1 MITQDIPMEDV
12 NKILYGEEIVTEELE
27 NNPLTQA
34 EGANQPEQRLLK
46 QRGLKDFTLE
56 KIPYYK
62 RPIVQFGFVLL
73 IGFPITWLF
82 FSAFNP
88 GSNAQPEQA
97 EDNPLEQ
104 ENEQLKASLVQAR
117 QEIDDLTVAKGLESQ
132 EIELIEPEP
141 EPEPEPTPEPE
152 PQKVSQPSPKLSR
165 PQSQPVVYRQAVQT
179 TPALPQPLSQPT
191 VIERSEPEVDPME
204 QWLAQA
210 QRGYSVSSYQ
220 KIGGEDNSSMASSSS
235 PTTKPKISQKREF
248 PGLVAASDVRSTT
261 HHQTPLLE
269 DSRLQRIKENQS
281 LLQKGEIRARFNQ
294 GQAILASGNRSVATS
309 SNLEADGLTTLSQN
323 PVTSS
328 SYSPNR
334 LLDVGSIA
342 KGRIDESIAWTT
354 QTQSAKGKKYII
366 YLEEGLKNSG
376 GIEILPKGT
385 RLIAQIKDVYSSG
398 LFYMQ
403 VIDII
408 KNFNQP
414 KISVPPG
421 TLEIVSEDGSPL
433 RAELKQKKS
442 SDFLTDAGAIVAP
455 GIERALD
462 STDSLLLNDGDSSII
477 QTNSNRDPLT
487 SGISGV
493 ASGASDV
500 LSNRMRNR
508 SSRNNAVPYF
518 QFKGDQTVYV
528 RVNEDFLLP

>member
-1 MITQDIPMEDV
+1 MLTQDIPMKDV
-12 NKILYGEEIVTEELE
+12 NKILYGDEIQTEELE
-27 NNPLTQA
+27 NNPTPQA
-34 EGANQPEQRLLK
+34 ERANQPEQRLLK
-46 QRGLKDFTLE
+46 KRGLKDFTLE
-56 KIPYYK
+56 KRPYYK

-82 FSAFNP
+82 LSAFNP
-88 GSNAQPEQA
+88 GNDAQPEQ

-104 ENEQLKASLVQAR
+104 ENEQLKDSLAQAR
-117 QEIDDLTVAKGLESQ
+117 QEIDALTVAKGLENQ

-141 EPEPEPTPEPE
+141 EPQPEPTPEPE
-152 PQKVSQPSPKLSR
+152 PQKISQPSPPVSQPR
-165 PQSQPVVYRQAVQT
+165 SQPVVYRQAVQT
-179 TPALPQPLSQPT
+179 TPAISQPISQPT
-191 VIERSEPEVDPME
+191 VIERSEPEIDPME
-204 QWLAQA
+204 KWLAQA

-220 KIGGEDNSSMASSSS
+220 NFGGENNSSIASRPS
-235 PTTKPKISQKREF
+235 PTIKPKITQKREF
-248 PGLVAASDVRSTT
+248 SGLVAASDVKSTT
-261 HHQTPLLE
+261 HHQTPLL
-269 DSRLQRIKENQS
+269 DKSHLHQRIENQS
-281 LLQKGEIRARFNQ
+281 LLQKREIRARLNQ
-294 GQAILASGNRSVATS
+294 GQAILTSGNGVIATS
-309 SNLEADGLTTLSQN
+309 SNLEASGLLMPTLSQN
-323 PVTSS
+323 PVPSS

-354 QTQSAKGKKYII
+354 QTQSAKGQKYII

-376 GIEILPKGT
+376 GIEVLPKGT

-398 LFYMQ
+398 LFSMQ

-408 KNFNQP
+408 KSFNQP

-421 TLEIVSEDGSPL
+421 TIEIVSEDGSPL

-462 STDSLLLNDGDSSII
+462 STDSLLLNNGDSSII
-477 QTNSNRDPLT
+477 QTSDRNPLT

-493 ASGASDV
+493 ASGAADV